1 MRLKLTLILLF
12 QKLFTGLLI
21 IVLMYSDYSCGYLM
35 FTYKKNRHTF
45 LCCGFLFLK
54 ISVCINNLYACWL
67 HKRFS
72 VRMLYATTVLHR
84 L

>member
-1 MRLKLTLILLF
+1 MRVKLTLILLF

-45 LCCGFLFLK
+45 LCSGFA
-54 ISVCINNLYACWL
+54 Y
-67 HKRFS
+67 
-72 VRMLYATTVLHR
+72 
-84 L
+84 

>member
-21 IVLMYSDYSCGYLM
+21 TVLMWPDYSYGYLM

-45 LCCGFLFLK
+45 LCSGFA
-54 ISVCINNLYACWL
+54 Y
-67 HKRFS
+67 
-72 VRMLYATTVLHR
+72 
-84 L
+84 